1 MKPVSRRVLSVCIVG
16 LGACLTGAILLGG
29 CGEERGPEQV
39 SRTLPNGVR
48 LLVRENR
55 ASEVVAVQAWV
66 ADGALYETPDEA
78 GLAYLLSQMMF
89 TKTSDRELGAV
100 PREIESLGGS
110 TVVNPRHDFI
120 EYAAVAP
127 SEHLDVLV
135 DIMADGLLNAIF
147 DSLYFEDMKEDALS
161 HIESIGQRP
170 MERAHQMCISDLL
183 GGHPYGRPVQGTSES
198 LSRLTLANV
207 RDRYRRVYNGANLLV
222 SIAGDVEPMETADL
236 VEERLAGIEPGEP
249 AAPAAA
255 SVDWPDVRSRVVRTA
270 DVRTAYQV
278 MCFPAPSIVDE
289 ENITMDVLL
298 MVLTGGRSSRLE
310 RALSEERQLATGV
323 EAGWYTLRQ
332 PSPLFVWMELPP
344 DNVEAAEEA
353 VASLFMDLAEA
364 EVSPE
369 ELSKAKT
376 YWKTQVYFLNETSE
390 GQAFYDAYWTFLG
403 WPELPQE
410 YLESIDRVT
419 TDEVRRAAEK
429 YFGTGAYA
437 TSVLLPEWAGE
448 Q

>member
-1 MKPVSRRVLSVCIVG
+1 
-16 LGACLTGAILLGG
+16 
-29 CGEERGPEQV
+29 
-39 SRTLPNGVR
+39 
-48 LLVRENR
+48 
-55 ASEVVAVQAWV
+55 
-66 ADGALYETPDEA
+66 
-78 GLAYLLSQMMF
+78 
-89 TKTSDRELGAV
+89 
-100 PREIESLGGS
+100 
-110 TVVNPRHDFI
+110 
-120 EYAAVAP
+120 
-127 SEHLDVLV
+127 
-135 DIMADGLLNAIF
+135 
-147 DSLYFEDMKEDALS
+147 
-161 HIESIGQRP
+161 
-170 MERAHQMCISDLL
+170 
-183 GGHPYGRPVQGTSES
+183 
-198 LSRLTLANV
+198 
-207 RDRYRRVYNGANLLV
+207 
-222 SIAGDVEPMETADL
+222 
-236 VEERLAGIEPGEP
+236 
-249 AAPAAA
+249 
-255 SVDWPDVRSRVVRTA
+255 
-270 DVRTAYQV
+270 V

-310 RALSEERQLATGV
+310 RALSEERQLVTGV